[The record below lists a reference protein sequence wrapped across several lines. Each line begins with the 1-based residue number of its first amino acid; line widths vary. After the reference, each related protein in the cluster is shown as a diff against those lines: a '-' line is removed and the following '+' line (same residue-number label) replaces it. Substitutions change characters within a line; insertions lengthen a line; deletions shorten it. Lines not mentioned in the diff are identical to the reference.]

1 MSVPA
6 TAAKWVNLLSLPA
19 RHIAVIEA
27 GQRRTRILFA
37 QVARG
42 RPKLVRSEIV
52 DAHAD
57 ALTTVE
63 EQQEEI
69 RRCLREAAPEAVV
82 LVVPQALLLRHVLEI
97 PPGDPEQE
105 RAQVEQ
111 EATRMGGLSDSAWNF
126 DSVRLRPFGRARH
139 PLAAV
144 FCREQRLREL
154 LDAHVEDTRLVF
166 DVRPAGE
173 SLAAAFLAVRPG
185 VNEAVLV
192 DLGALNTTV
201 TVVMEAQ
208 AVFVASFPNGAQSFT
223 DALARDLGVT
233 PESAETL
240 ARAEAPSAEPGR
252 TPEYRAAVE
261 TWLGELSRTLRE
273 WQSDH
278 PEVAGM
284 ESWPVHLAGGAASRP
299 GLTEM
304 LSAAGP
310 WSVQPWPRSALS
322 ADPGPDLATAWG
334 ALLLSVGGA
343 GPAPSLLPEGLRAEW
358 RNRRFW
364 RAFLSVNLGL
374 AVVTGMVLAGAI
386 HLQTRR
392 LAEQDDWRQRATRA
406 MESAQESRRVA
417 EILNGRL
424 AAFRPVLER
433 QRQTVETLQVLASL
447 QEQRT
452 HDSHWYVL
460 LADAASYQAGSNHF
474 AGISTRPS
482 ALALGASVGSAV
494 GVSGPTNG
502 PPVPRSFIAEV
513 CLVPQGEQM
522 RQALSELVNDLKRY
536 PVVRNVDLLPDE
548 RRRSLVASNLV
559 FPDRHFALELSL
571 SEAELLSPVLLPVV
585 SPTNREVRP
594 GGFRVGPRL
603 EMSGVTNGVRGGGIR
618 PR

>member
-1 MSVPA
+1 
-6 TAAKWVNLLSLPA
+6 VNLFSLPA
-19 RHIAVIEA
+19 RHFAVIEA
-27 GQRRTRILFA
+27 GNRRTRILFA
-37 QVARG
+37 QVSRG

-57 ALTTVE
+57 ALTTAE

-111 EATRMGGLSDSAWNF
+111 EASRMGGLSDSAWTF

-173 SLAAAFLAVRPG
+173 SLAAAFTSVRPD
-185 VNEAVLV
+185 VHEAILV
-192 DLGALNTTV
+192 DLGALHTTV
-201 TVVMEAQ
+201 TVVMEGQ
-208 AVFVASFPNGAQSFT
+208 AVSVSSFPNGAQSFT

-240 ARAEAPSAEPGR
+240 ARAEAPSLEPGR

-261 TWLGELSRTLRE
+261 VWLGELNRTLRE
-273 WQSDH
+273 WQQDH

-284 ESWPVHLAGGAASRP
+284 ESWPLHLAGGAASRP

-310 WSVQPWPRSALS
+310 WAVLPWPRSASSS

-334 ALLLSVGGA
+334 ALLLSVGGS
-343 GPAPSLLPEGLRAEW
+343 GPAPSLLPEGQRAEW
-358 RNRRFW
+358 RGRRFW

-374 AVVTGMVLAGAI
+374 AVVTGVVLAWAI
-386 HLQTRR
+386 HVQTRR
-392 LAEQDDWRQRATRA
+392 LDEQDDWRQRATRA
-406 MESAQESRRVA
+406 MDSAQEGRQVA
-417 EILNGRL
+417 ESLNGRL
-424 AAFRPVLER
+424 SAFRPVLER
-433 QRQTVETLQVLASL
+433 QRQTVETLQILASL

-452 HDSHWYVL
+452 NDSHWYVL

-474 AGISTRPS
+474 AEMPSRPS
-482 ALALGASVGSAV
+482 AMTPTAPAGSAM
-494 GVSGPTNG
+494 GNQGLTNA
-502 PPVPRSFIAEV
+502 PAVPRSFIAEV
-513 CLVPQGEQM
+513 CLVPKGEQM

-571 SEAELLSPVLLPVV
+571 SEAELLSPVELPVV
-585 SPTNREVRP
+585 APTNREVRP
-594 GGFRVGPRL
+594 GGFRVGPRMEL
-603 EMSGVTNGVRGGGIR
+603 GGVTNGVRGGGVR